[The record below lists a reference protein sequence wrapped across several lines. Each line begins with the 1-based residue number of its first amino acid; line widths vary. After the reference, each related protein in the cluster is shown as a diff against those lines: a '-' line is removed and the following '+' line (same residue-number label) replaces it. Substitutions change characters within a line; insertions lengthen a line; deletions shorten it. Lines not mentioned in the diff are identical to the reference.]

1 MILQSRNFCGSVFY
15 KNFITPIDNKRKWSI
30 ILISTQ
36 VLRVLINIQRVIYM
50 RKKQFK
56 AESKKL
62 LDMMINSIYT
72 HKEIF
77 LRELISN
84 ASDAIDKLYFK
95 SLTDDSVK
103 LAREDF
109 KIHIDLDK
117 ENRTIKISDNGIGM
131 TAEELENNL
140 GTIAKSGSFNFKKEN
155 ADNEKTDDISVIG
168 QFGVGFYSSFM
179 VADKVE
185 VISKAFG
192 ENVAHKWVSTGA
204 DGYTI
209 EECEKENAGSEIT
222 LYVKEDTENEDYSK
236 YLEQYTIDEL
246 VKKYSDYIRYPIV
259 MEMSHQVPDPDKEGE
274 YITEVS
280 EETLNSMVPLWRK
293 NKSEIKPE
301 EYNEFYKQKF
311 MDYNNPLHVI
321 HTKTEGQATFDAL
334 LYIPENPPYDF
345 YSKEYEKGLQLY
357 SNGVLIMDKC
367 ADLLPDYF
375 SFVKGLVDSADLSL
389 NISREMLQHDHQLK
403 IIAKA
408 IDKKIKNELTKM
420 LKNDREKYEKF
431 FKTFGL
437 QLKYGVY
444 ANYGMEKD
452 GLKDLLLFKTSA
464 DEKPTTLKEYVGRMA
479 ESQNDIYYAC
489 GDNEQKIA
497 LLPQVEAVKAK
508 GYEVLYFTDEVDE
521 FAIQMLMEYDSK
533 HFVNVCKDDLDLSTD
548 AEKEAMTKKNEDAK
562 GLLDKMKEALDGKV
576 TAVKLTNKLGSH
588 PVCLSAEGYVSLEM
602 EKVLNSMPGA
612 NQGVKAQLVL
622 EVNAD
627 HPIVEKLK
635 SVDDDTLKKYTNLLY
650 SSARLIAGLDL
661 ENPTEFS
668 DNLAEL
674 IGCE

>member
-1 MILQSRNFCGSVFY
+1 
-15 KNFITPIDNKRKWSI
+15 
-30 ILISTQ
+30 
-36 VLRVLINIQRVIYM
+36 M

-117 ENRTIKISDNGIGM
+117 ESRTIKISDNGIGM

-274 YITEVS
+274 YITEAS

-521 FAIQMLMEYDSK
+521 FAIQMLMEYDGK

-668 DNLAEL
+668 DNLAQMM
-674 IGCE
+674 